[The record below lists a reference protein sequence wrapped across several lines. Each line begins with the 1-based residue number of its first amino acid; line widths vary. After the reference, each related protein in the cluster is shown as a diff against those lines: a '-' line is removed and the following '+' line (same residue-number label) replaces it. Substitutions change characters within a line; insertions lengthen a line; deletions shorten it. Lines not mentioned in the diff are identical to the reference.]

1 MPLYRNNLP
10 SRRWI
15 PTRWNSCIHRQLLIP
30 RIDSL
35 TRFRSISILS
45 AHVWFYRNTLA
56 SSKFPRVNVHNT
68 KYFCWNISKGKIV
81 LKFAIVKNICERGD
95 IKKSLESP
103 SMTLQGCQFI
113 YLFIYLSRF
122 AYFHVVVRSTSSN
135 AIPIKLTI
143 LRQKHG
149 MLIYKRSEKSF
160 LFPGNTNIRQS
171 QSTPI
176 ASVLAPTREIVPWIA
191 LRVTRA
197 SIEIDIHLSRAV

>member
-1 MPLYRNNLP
+1 
-10 SRRWI
+10 
-15 PTRWNSCIHRQLLIP
+15 
-30 RIDSL
+30 
-35 TRFRSISILS
+35 
-45 AHVWFYRNTLA
+45 
-56 SSKFPRVNVHNT
+56 
-68 KYFCWNISKGKIV
+68 
-81 LKFAIVKNICERGD
+81 
-95 IKKSLESP
+95 
-103 SMTLQGCQFI
+103 MTLQGYQFI

-149 MLIYKRSEKSF
+149 MLIYKRSF

-171 QSTPI
+171 QCTPI

>member
-1 MPLYRNNLP
+1 
-10 SRRWI
+10 
-15 PTRWNSCIHRQLLIP
+15 
-30 RIDSL
+30 
-35 TRFRSISILS
+35 
-45 AHVWFYRNTLA
+45 
-56 SSKFPRVNVHNT
+56 
-68 KYFCWNISKGKIV
+68 
-81 LKFAIVKNICERGD
+81 
-95 IKKSLESP
+95 
-103 SMTLQGCQFI
+103 MTLQGCQFI

-149 MLIYKRSEKSF
+149 MLIYKRSEKRSF